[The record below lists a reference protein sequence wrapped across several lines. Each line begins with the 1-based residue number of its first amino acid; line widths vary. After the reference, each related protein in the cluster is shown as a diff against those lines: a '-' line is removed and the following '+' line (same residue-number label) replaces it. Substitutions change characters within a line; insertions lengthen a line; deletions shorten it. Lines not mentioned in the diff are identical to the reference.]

1 MQVPSAGIFTNETGY
16 LFYKCQYDPQPAL
29 VCSKFMGVELQEG
42 ICAHQSREAVMNVLQ
57 TMVQLFLDQQE
68 ALRNFWAQEAAQ

>member
-1 MQVPSAGIFTNETGY
+1 
-16 LFYKCQYDPQPAL
+16 
-29 VCSKFMGVELQEG
+29 MGVELQEG